1 MKKLLLTLT
10 GVLLAASSAD
20 AGVWEANCKACHNG
34 AMAPTKEAMVKKYP
48 TPQAF
53 IAAAEKAVKA
63 GKMPN
68 LPTIKAAAA
77 ELYKGKAVKKAKQA
91 VSHSTHGTKQ
101 KAAAAKKRV
110 ASPAKTSTDPYAKY
124 KKFFTPLPALPP
136 IPADNPLTPE
146 KVQLGKELY
155 YDPRL
160 SRSKIISCNTCHNLS
175 LGGDDNVKT
184 SIGHGWKTGGRN
196 APTTLNSGFLKVQ
209 FWDGRAPTLEAQ
221 AKGPIQAHVEMN
233 ATPEM
238 VIKRLKAIPE
248 YVELFKKA
256 FPGEADPVN
265 FDNVAKAIAAF
276 ERTLNTPN
284 SPFQRYL
291 LGEENALTKE
301 QKEGMRLFV
310 KYGCTA
316 CHNGPVL
323 SDGNFHKFKWND
335 DLGRYKVTKNPAD
348 KYKFRTAQLLNV
360 GVTAPY
366 FHDGSVNSLEE
377 AVKIMGEKELGKR
390 ISDSDAKKIAEFLR
404 SMTGQVPLE
413 ARVLPQLPGNNPE

>member
-1 MKKLLLTLT
+1 MRKR
-10 GVLLAASSAD
+10 LLALAVFILMGAP
-20 AGVWEANCKACHNG
+20 AFGGVWESNCAGCHNG
-34 AMAPTKEAMVKKYP
+34 VVAPTKESLLVKFKSLREFVL
-48 TPQAF
+48 AGR
-53 IAAAEKAVKA
+53 KAVKE
-63 GKMPN
+63 GKMPRA
-68 LPTIKAAAA
+68 LGIRRAAL
-77 ELYKGKAVKKAKQA
+77 ELY
-91 VSHSTHGTKQ
+91 S
-101 KAAAAKKRV
+101 AAGAQQV
-110 ASPAKTSTDPYAKY
+110 EKTSESKDPFSKY

-146 KVQLGKELY
+146 KVQLGKMLY

-160 SRSKIISCNTCHNLS
+160 SKSKIISCNTCHNLA

-184 SIGHGWKTGGRN
+184 SLGHGWKTGGRN
-196 APTTLNSGFLKVQ
+196 APTTLNSGFLRVQ
-209 FWDGRAPTLEAQ
+209 FWDGRAPTLEEQ

-233 ATPEM
+233 ATPEL
-238 VIKRLKAIPE
+238 VVKRLKAIPE

-256 FPGEADPVN
+256 FPESKEPVS
-265 FDNVAKAIAAF
+265 FENVVKAIAAF

-301 QKEGMRLFV
+301 QKEGMALFV

-323 SDGNFHKFKWND
+323 SDGQFHKFKWND
-335 DLGRYKVTKNPAD
+335 DLGRYRVTKNPED

-366 FHDGSVNSLEE
+366 FHDGSVNSLED
-377 AVKIMGEKELGKR
+377 AVKIMAEKELGKKL
-390 ISDSDAKKIAEFLR
+390 SDEDARKIAQFLR
-404 SMTGQVPLE
+404 SMTGEVPLE
-413 ARVLPQLPGNNPE
+413 ARLVPQLPGNNTE

>member
-1 MKKLLLTLT
+1 MKKFLFALT
-10 GVLLAASSAD
+10 GALLIGSSAN
-20 AGVWEANCKACHNG
+20 AGVWETNCAGCHNG
-34 AMAPTKEAMVKKYP
+34 VLAPTKEQLLKKFKSSS
-48 TPQAF
+48 TF
-53 IAAAEKAVKA
+53 VEAARKAVRE
-63 GKMPN
+63 GKMPRG
-68 LPTIKAAAA
+68 LGIRRVAM
-77 ELYKGKAVKKAKQA
+77 ELYGTPVAHGKAKKAQ
-91 VSHSTHGTKQ
+91 THAT
-101 KAAAAKKRV
+101 
-110 ASPAKTSTDPYAKY
+110 TSSATTSKDPYAKY

-146 KVQLGKELY
+146 KVKLGKMLY

-160 SRSKIISCNTCHNLS
+160 SRSKVISCNTCHNLS

-184 SIGHGWKTGGRN
+184 SLGHGWKTGGRN

-209 FWDGRAPTLEAQ
+209 FWDGRAPTLEEQ

-233 ATPEM
+233 ATPEL
-238 VIKRLKAIPE
+238 VVRRLKAIPE

-256 FPGEADPVN
+256 FPGDPDPVN
-265 FDNVAKAIAAF
+265 FTNVVKAVAAF

-291 LGEENALTKE
+291 LGDDSALTKE
-301 QKEGMRLFV
+301 QKEGMELFV

-323 SDGNFHKFKWND
+323 SDGQFHKFKWND

-360 GVTAPY
+360 GITAPY

-377 AVKIMGEKELGKR
+377 AVKVMAAKELGKKLT
-390 ISDSDAKKIAEFLR
+390 DSEAKKIAAFLR
-404 SMTGQVPLE
+404 SMTGEVPLE

>member
-10 GVLLAASSAD
+10 GALLAASSAQ
-20 AGVWEANCKACHNG
+20 AGVWESNCAACHNG
-34 AMAPTKEAMVKKYP
+34 TMAPTKEEMLKKYP
-48 TPQAF
+48 TPDAF
-53 IAAAEKAVKA
+53 V
-63 GKMPN
+63 
-68 LPTIKAAAA
+68 
-77 ELYKGKAVKKAKQA
+77 
-91 VSHSTHGTKQ
+91 
-101 KAAAAKKRV
+101 AAAKKAVQSGKMPKIPGVKRAAIELYGSTSKPGAP
-110 ASPAKTSTDPYAKY
+110 ASRKAAHRPKTAVKKNSASDPYAKY
-124 KKFFTPLPALPP
+124 KKFFTPLPALPQ

-146 KVQLGKELY
+146 KVELGKMLY

-238 VIKRLKAIPE
+238 VIRRLKAIPE

-256 FPGEADPVN
+256 FPNDKDPVN

-291 LGEENALTKE
+291 LGDENALTKE
-301 QKEGMRLFV
+301 QKEGMKLFV

-335 DLGRYKVTKNPAD
+335 DLGRYRVTKNPAD

-377 AVKIMGEKELGKR
+377 AVKIMAEKELGKK
-390 ISDSDAKKIAEFLR
+390 ISDADARKIAEFLR
-404 SMTGQVPLE
+404 SLTGQVPLE

>member
-1 MKKLLLTLT
+1 MKKLLFALT
-10 GVLLAASSAD
+10 GALILSSASQ
-20 AGVWEANCKACHNG
+20 AGVWETSCKACHNG
-34 AMAPTKEAMVKKYP
+34 VMAPTKEQMLKKYP
-48 TPQAF
+48 TPDAF
-53 IAAAEKAVKA
+53 V
-63 GKMPN
+63 
-68 LPTIKAAAA
+68 
-77 ELYKGKAVKKAKQA
+77 
-91 VSHSTHGTKQ
+91 
-101 KAAAAKKRV
+101 AAAKKAVQSGKMPRV
-110 ASPAKTSTDPYAKY
+110 PGVKRAAIELYAGSSPKPAPAPKREVTSQPKKVKKSVTTASSVKDPYAKY

-146 KVQLGKELY
+146 KVQLGKMLY

-233 ATPEM
+233 ATPEL
-238 VIKRLKAIPE
+238 VVRRLKAIPE

-265 FDNVAKAIAAF
+265 FDNIAKAIAAF

-291 LGEENALTKE
+291 LGEEDALTRE

-310 KYGCTA
+310 KYGCNA

-323 SDGNFHKFKWND
+323 SDGQFHKFKWND

-377 AVKIMGEKELGKR
+377 AVKIMAEKELGKR
-390 ISDSDAKKIAEFLR
+390 ISSSDAKKIAQFLR